1 MQINILRLIIGRT
14 ILKYEEP
21 KVFGKVIAY
30 HGVLGNTISTF
41 DVHLQGYVRS

>member
-1 MQINILRLIIGRT
+1 MQINILRLIIAHT

-21 KVFGKVIAY
+21 KVYGKVIAY
-30 HGVLGNTISTF
+30 HGVLGNTSWSL